1 MDLSNLNT
9 EKKAPPLTSIT
20 AQDIMSSEL
29 TTTTP
34 NEKVSTAEIM
44 MIKNKIGCLPVINP
58 NSNSNDLIGILTHRD
73 IQLSRSA
80 IGTHAFH
87 VDDLFSKNPVI
98 AKLNEPFPIIVRK
111 MLEYDIE
118 RIPVVNG
125 NNQIKGII
133 VASDIIRALGSYFEK
148 TPYED

>member
-1 MDLSNLNT
+1 M

-20 AQDIMSSEL
+20 ARDIMSTEL
-29 TTTTP
+29 TVTIP
-34 NEKVSTAEIM
+34 MEKVSTAEIM
-44 MIKNKIGCLPVINP
+44 MIKNKIGCLPVVNP
-58 NSNSNDLIGILTHRD
+58 NKPNSNDLIGILTHRD

-87 VDDLFSKNPVI
+87 VDDLYSKNPVI
-98 AKLNEPFPIIVRK
+98 ATLDEPFPKIVQK
-111 MLEYDIE
+111 MIDYDIE

-148 TPYED
+148 SDKQA

>member
-1 MDLSNLNT
+1 M

-20 AQDIMSSEL
+20 ARDIMSTEL
-29 TTTTP
+29 TVTIP
-34 NEKVSTAEIM
+34 MEKVSTAEIM
-44 MIKNKIGCLPVINP
+44 MIKNKIGCLPVVNP
-58 NSNSNDLIGILTHRD
+58 NKPNSNDLIGILTHRD

-87 VDDLFSKNPVI
+87 VDDLYSKNPVI
-98 AKLNEPFPIIVRK
+98 ATLNEPFPKIVQK
-111 MLEYDIE
+111 MIDYDIE
-118 RIPVVNG
+118 RIPVVND

-148 TPYED
+148 INKEA

>member
-1 MDLSNLNT
+1 MNK
-9 EKKAPPLTSIT
+9 EKKAPPLANVT
-20 AQDIMSSEL
+20 AEDIMSTHL
-29 TTTTP
+29 TLTIP
-34 NEKVSTAEIM
+34 MEKVSTAEIM
-44 MIKNKIGCLPVINP
+44 MIKNKIGCLPVVNP
-58 NSNSNDLIGILTHRD
+58 NSNDLIGILTHRD

-87 VDDLFSKNPVI
+87 VDDLYSKNPVI
-98 AKLNEPFPIIVRK
+98 ATLNESFPKIVQK
-111 MLEYDIE
+111 MLEHDIE